1 MFYCFFV
8 TKNCDFKKQK
18 YIESFLGNVLN
29 YSCGPIK
36 EFAHILVRIVRCRIA
51 RTRLIPL
58 LHFQFTSQFQIF
70 SFTGQ
75 YTQNAILNREES
87 VC

>member
-1 MFYCFFV
+1 MHRGNKIEISK
-8 TKNCDFKKQK
+8 KNYFGD
-18 YIESFLGNVLN
+18 FLGK
-29 YSCGPIK
+29 IK
-36 EFAHILVRIVRCRIA
+36 DHSYGRTNQFNHTLVRIVRCRIA